1 MADPDDIPWLDDVEM
16 VAWLHLVGIFIR
28 LPYELDAQLRCDAG
42 VSHFEYQILA
52 GLSTAEGRSRR
63 MSDIAD
69 FTAASLS
76 RLSHAARRLEEQGW
90 LTRSADPDDGRAT
103 VATLTAAGHAK
114 LVATA
119 PGHVRTVRR
128 LVFDPL
134 TRQQVQ
140 QLGRIAAAI
149 DTPLQRRG

>member
-1 MADPDDIPWLDDVEM
+1 MAVWLS
-16 VAWLHLVGIFIR
+16 LVGVFVR
-28 LPYELDAQLRCDAG
+28 LPAALDAQLRCDGG

-52 GLSTAEGRSRR
+52 GLSTARNRSLR

-69 FTAASLS
+69 FTQSSLS

-103 VATLTAAGHAK
+103 VATLTAAGHRK

-119 PGHVRTVRR
+119 PGHVRTVRS
-128 LVFDPL
+128 LVFDAL

-140 QLGRIAAAI
+140 QLGRITAAI
-149 DTPLQRRG
+149 DTSLRS